1 MKVDVLMIG
10 TGEYTTGF
18 VNGKAADSDKGAG
31 VVGLTMFD
39 LRRRGIVGRIGLV
52 GTNGNKFP
60 GIHAHMQAAIAD
72 VYAGISVDCDT
83 FPRIGVVDPR
93 AYLEAIK
100 TFSPGSC
107 VTIFTPDDTHFEIA
121 LACINHGLHVLVT
134 KPAVKT
140 LEHHQVADDFTPKI
154 ELTIHSHAFISIYST
169 LMLSY
174 SLSI

>member
-1 MKVDVLMIG
+1 MDDLIAVWRHPKS
-10 TGEYTTGF
+10 F
-18 VNGKAADSDKGAG
+18 ADDIQIEVRHVRS
-31 VVGLTMFD
+31 F
-39 LRRRGIVGRIGLV
+39 
-52 GTNGNKFP
+52 
-60 GIHAHMQAAIAD
+60 
-72 VYAGISVDCDT
+72 CDT
-83 FPRIGVVDPR
+83 FPREGVVDPR

-154 ELTIHSHAFISIYST
+154 EQMI
-169 LMLSY
+169 
-174 SLSI
+174 